1 MARRRAGSVPVTFFS
16 FQDVLLSLIG
26 IALVM
31 TVIMLIESATRVA
44 EAVALA
50 ETQRDLD
57 APHAAFPATEEE
69 RLLRERV
76 SALEEAV
83 RRAQARPDTDPLA
96 ARSSMRAELRAR
108 AGELDAL
115 EREKEELERQLRE
128 MLLAH
133 PDADK
138 LKVALELVARRD
150 ALQGDLDKLERVRR
164 IQYIVDP
171 TAGLTPIILEVS
183 AARVVVSELDA
194 RQSSMRIAAGT
205 ETAQATDAVALYRT
219 LARGR
224 PVYLF
229 LIVKPSGIPLYQ
241 KIMQVIASLPR
252 EERPRIGLDLIPE
265 PGFIAPLF
273 PAADAGEP
281 TR

>member
-1 MARRRAGSVPVTFFS
+1 MARRRAAAAPVTFFS

-31 TVIMLIESATRVA
+31 TVIMLIESATRSVSA
-44 EAVALA
+44 AAA
-50 ETQRDLD
+50 AQADP
-57 APHAAFPATEEE
+57 APVFPATEEE
-69 RLLRERV
+69 RLLEERV

-83 RRAQARPDTDPLA
+83 RRAQRRPDGDPLA
-96 ARSSMRAELRAR
+96 RRSSLRAELRAR
-108 AGELDAL
+108 AEDLASL
-115 EREKEELERQLRE
+115 EREKSELERQLRE
-128 MLLAH
+128 LLLEH

-138 LKVALELVARRD
+138 LKVALELAARRD
-150 ALQGDLDKLERVRR
+150 ALQGELEKLERVRR

-171 TAGLTPIILEVS
+171 TAGLEPIILEVS

-194 RQSSMRIAAGT
+194 RKSSMRIAAGT

-241 KIMQVIASLPR
+241 KILQVLASLP
-252 EERPRIGLDLIPE
+252 EGERPRIGVDLIPE
-265 PGFIAPLF
+265 PGFVAPLF
-273 PAADAGEP
+273 PAAGTREGGEP
-281 TR
+281 